1 MYIYKNNSKTNDLQ
15 FCNIISSFYSNI
27 NVEKKYLHNYPS
39 LPERIIDTKI
49 RPAKFSLE
57 LAYLERDLNT
67 LIIDLNEAKK
77 ADFINLERIKKMSK
91 FKQYK
96 PKTIEYII
104 LIYLTIKVN
113 RFNSKF
119 NNHEKCVIKPG
130 ADIYEFL
137 INTCKVNKQN
147 VWNKY
152 IDPIIKN
159 FISFYGNAL
168 TIVYD
173 REKRILTLNKVIKN
187 KGKTK

>member
-39 LPERIIDTKI
+39 LCERIIDTKI
-49 RPAKFSLE
+49 RPAKFSLA
-57 LAYLERDLNT
+57 LAYFERDLNT
-67 LIIDLNEAKK
+67 LIIDLNGSEKT
-77 ADFINLERIKKMSK
+77 DFINLERIKKMSK

-96 PKTIEYII
+96 AKTIEYII

-119 NNHEKCVIKPG
+119 NNHEKCVIKLD

-137 INTCKVNKQN
+137 IHTCKVNKQN
-147 VWNKY
+147 VWYKY
-152 IDPIIKN
+152 IDPIIDN
-159 FISFYGNAL
+159 FKSLYGNAL
-168 TIVYD
+168 TIIHD
-173 REKRILTLNKVIKN
+173 SQKRTLTLNKVIKN
-187 KGKTK
+187 KK